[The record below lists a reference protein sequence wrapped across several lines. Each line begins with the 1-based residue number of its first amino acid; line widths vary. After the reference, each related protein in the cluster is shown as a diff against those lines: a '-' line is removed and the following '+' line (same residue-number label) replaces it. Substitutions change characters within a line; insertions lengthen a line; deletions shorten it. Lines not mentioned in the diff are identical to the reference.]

1 MITNG
6 STWSSLLPRE
16 HGAYGQITFPLV
28 TAFVVAGI
36 SPAGVLFA
44 AAVIVG
50 FLAHEPAAVVLGL
63 RGRRLKRELGR
74 SAMRWLA
81 LYLTIGAAAG
91 VGALLTMD
99 PADRWSL
106 AVPIGPAVLL
116 AVETIRGRDK
126 SVQAEIVAA
135 VAFSAAAIPVCM
147 AAGATATDAAAVA
160 IPFAL
165 LFAAS
170 TLAVRVVI
178 LRVRGGG
185 NASAATATR
194 RGAFL
199 LVGSAI
205 VALVAA
211 IASDRLAP
219 SVLAAAVPGLL
230 IAAVVAASPPSPA
243 RLRTL
248 GWSLIAASAVTA
260 AIVVAT
266 A

>member
-1 MITNG
+1 MA
-6 STWSSLLPRE
+6 WSSLLPRE
-16 HGAYGQITFPLV
+16 HGAYGQIAFPLV
-28 TAFVVAGI
+28 TAFVVAGL
-36 SPAGVLFA
+36 SPAGLLFA
-44 AAVIVG
+44 TAVIVG

-63 RGRRLKRELGR
+63 RGSRAKRELGR
-74 SAMRWLA
+74 PAMRWLA
-81 LYLTIGAAAG
+81 FYLTVGVAAG

-99 PADRWSL
+99 PADRWSVG
-106 AVPIGPAVLL
+106 VPIVPAVLL
-116 AVETIRGRDK
+116 AVETVRGRDK

-147 AAGATATDAAAVA
+147 AAGVAPTDAAAVA

-185 NASAATATR
+185 DPRAATATR

-205 VALVAA
+205 VALTAA
-211 IASDRLAP
+211 IAKDHVAP
-219 SVLAAAVPGLL
+219 SVLAAATPGLL
-230 IAAVVAASPPSPA
+230 IAAVVAASPPSPT

-266 A
+266 V